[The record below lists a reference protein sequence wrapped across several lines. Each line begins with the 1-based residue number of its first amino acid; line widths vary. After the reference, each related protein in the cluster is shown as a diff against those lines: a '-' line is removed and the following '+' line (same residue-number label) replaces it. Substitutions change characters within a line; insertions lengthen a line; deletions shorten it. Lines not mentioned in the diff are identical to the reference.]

1 MNELDPGELSLL
13 RASLL
18 TTIEDLY
25 HEFHDAVAVGS
36 SAEEEL
42 EEELTDA
49 RVLYA
54 KLDRMIG
61 ALNPDDRLSLS
72 VSDVCKFVPA

>member
-1 MNELDPGELSLL
+1 MNELDLGELSLL

-54 KLDRMIG
+54 KLDRMIAKLG
-61 ALNPDDRLSLS
+61 GQAQHS
-72 VSDVCKFVPA
+72 

>member
-18 TTIEDLY
+18 TSIEDLY
-25 HEFHDAVAVGS
+25 HEFHDAVATGS

-61 ALNPDDRLSLS
+61 ALDPES
-72 VSDVCKFVPA
+72 VWHI

>member
-1 MNELDPGELSLL
+1 MNELDLGELSLL

-25 HEFHDAVAVGS
+25 HEFHDAVAAGLS
-36 SAEEEL
+36 EEEL

>member
-25 HEFHDAVAVGS
+25 HEFHDAVATGS

-42 EEELTDA
+42 EEELTHA

-61 ALNPDDRLSLS
+61 ALDPES
-72 VSDVCKFVPA
+72 VWHI

>member
-25 HEFHDAVAVGS
+25 HEFHDAVATGS

-61 ALNPDDRLSLS
+61 ALDPES
-72 VSDVCKFVPA
+72 VWHI